1 MEEIGSQN
9 SDLEL
14 DDLEILEAKTQ
25 AENTKWATLC
35 GIKKSRNSE
44 TNESWK
50 LTSIIW
56 NTSLTEWITLKFY
69 AEVKD
74 GFYYC

>member
-1 MEEIGSQN
+1 MAEIGSQN

-25 AENTKWATLC
+25 AENTKRATLG

-44 TNESWK
+44 TNES
-50 LTSIIW
+50 
-56 NTSLTEWITLKFY
+56 
-69 AEVKD
+69 
-74 GFYYC
+74 